1 MSCLKSTIH
10 SSDSVQAPQIPAVI
24 ETNIETNEEYTELV
38 QKSYEDLFEPW
49 LNSSE
54 ENRPSDENQAE
65 DGNCQEQPDRA
76 TA

>member
-1 MSCLKSTIH
+1 M
-10 SSDSVQAPQIPAVI
+10 I

-54 ENRPSDENQAE
+54 ENRTSDENEAE